1 MSSITAAPDLTQVS
15 QADLARFLSIF
26 LANVVQTVNGN
37 LDFTSNFGYKLI
49 SVNFPVANT
58 NVLTAHGLG
67 RAPKGYIITGA
78 SAATNVYNG
87 NGTNSSNIGLMAS
100 APATVG
106 LLVF

>member
-37 LDFTSNFGYKLI
+37 LDFTSNFGYKLL

-67 RAPKGYIITGA
+67 RVPNGYIITGA
-78 SAATNVYNG
+78 SAATVVYNG
-87 NGTNSSNIGLMAS
+87 SGTNSTNIGLMVNVA
-100 APATVG
+100 ATVG
-106 LLVF
+106 LLLF